1 MRVQRSTPEL
11 FADRLAAEKKRLEN
25 EVVALPS
32 GPKKE
37 ELLRK
42 IRQLETA
49 SHLNEWATS
58 PGLQAPK

>member
-1 MRVQRSTPEL
+1 MPGSRSTPEL

-25 EVVALPS
+25 EVADLPR

-42 IRQLETA
+42 IRQLDTA
-49 SHLNEWATS
+49 SRIHEWATS